1 MGLYQ
6 VDKKILK
13 RIFNQIS
20 GKVQKDD
27 ELIPELTIGGAGHMW
42 CFDPSKNQMVRII
55 RGIKCYALSETK
67 DEFNRILVYTVHN
80 DVILIEEEEIIY
92 TGYN

>member
-6 VDKKILK
+6 IDKKLLK

-20 GKVQKDD
+20 GEFKEDE
-27 ELIPELTIGGAGHMW
+27 ELIPELTIKGTGYFW
-42 CFDPSKNQMVRII
+42 CFDPASNQMVRVI

-67 DEFNRILVYTVHN
+67 DEFNRILVYTTNN